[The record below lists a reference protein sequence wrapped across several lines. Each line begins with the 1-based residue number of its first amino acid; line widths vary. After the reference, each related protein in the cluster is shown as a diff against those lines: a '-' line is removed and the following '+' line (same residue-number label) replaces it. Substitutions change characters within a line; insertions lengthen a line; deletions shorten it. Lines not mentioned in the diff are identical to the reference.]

1 MIPKCFKNCLN
12 FITIRILI
20 MSMIPGAIALPVNN
34 NPHIMDSNPASITE
48 LYVGATHEMPN
59 QKYVKITNNGN
70 EAVNM
75 KGWKIKD
82 ECEKHTYIFSDF
94 ILKPKST
101 VTVRSGSGTNTSDTL
116 Y

>member
-1 MIPKCFKNCLN
+1 
-12 FITIRILI
+12 

-34 NPHIMDSNPASITE
+34 NPHIMDSNPTSITE

-82 ECEKHTYIFSDF
+82 EGEKHTYIFSDY

-101 VTVRSGSGTNTSDTL
+101 VTIRSGSGTNTSDTL